1 MLKKVLLHFF
11 FAWSRRFLPGRL
23 YRARDKLFSVFGIHI
38 KDMFIPIGNT
48 FMYID
53 TNNYHERDIFT
64 FGSFEPGTT
73 RFLKKFISSLTD
85 SVVVDIG
92 ANICIHTLTMCEA
105 RRPGEGVSVIAIE
118 PNPDMVFRLK
128 RNLRINNFQQV
139 HVCQLGASAGAEHI
153 HLGLPYADGCSEYHY
168 PGIASMV
175 QVDRAVRLIEVECRS
190 IDDIVRGFGF
200 SADKVGLV
208 KMDVEGK
215 ELDALHGMK
224 DILRDSDAAI
234 IIEYN
239 NSIFHECK
247 EFLEVYGF
255 SVVGSLVSYGIDST
269 VLAENV
275 CFMESTASDKALVGH

>member
-1 MLKKVLLHFF
+1 MLRKVLLHLI
-11 FAWSRRFLPGRL
+11 FALSRRFLPGRL
-23 YRARDKLFSVFGIHI
+23 YRVRDELFSAFGIHI
-38 KDMFIPIGNT
+38 KDVFIPIGNT
-48 FMYID
+48 LIYID
-53 TNNYHERDIFT
+53 TNNYHERGIFT
-64 FGSFEPGTT
+64 FGAFEPGTT
-73 RFLKKFISSLTD
+73 RFLNRFISSLAD

-92 ANICIHTLTMCEA
+92 ANIGIHTLTMCEA
-105 RRPGEGVSVIAIE
+105 RRSGRGVSVIAVE

-153 HLGLPYADGCSEYHY
+153 QLGLPYADGCSEYHN

-175 QVDRAVRLIEVECRS
+175 QVDQAVRLIEVECRPL
-190 IDDIVRGFGF
+190 DDIVRGLGF
-200 SADKVGLV
+200 STDKVGLV

-215 ELDALHGMK
+215 ELDVLRGMK

-255 SVVGSLVSYGIDST
+255 DVVGSLVSYGIDST
-269 VLAENV
+269 VLTENV
-275 CFMESTASDKALVGH
+275 CFMKSTATDKTLVGH